1 MDFRIR
7 QLEYYLVLAEHLNFG
22 KAARVLNIAQPT
34 LSFQIKSLETSLGV
48 SLFDRTQRRVQLTPE
63 GVRLQAHAKAILE
76 QARRALIDMEE
87 RPRERLTIACGPV
100 GQHTVLPDVLR
111 ELRLRDTGLD
121 LEVQM
126 LSPEAM
132 KMAAVNGTVDALLMT
147 PDWQLRGME
156 FTPLRAEKLSAVLPE
171 SHPAVERASISLAEF
186 AKSPIFIASAKDCH
200 KHRGFVTGLLEQH
213 GLTAE
218 LVEAPLETGIRYAMV
233 AAGKGVGLA
242 AGSMARANFPG
253 IRVIPFDR
261 LIHNMVLGLVWQKG
275 NASRALEVFRE
286 VVEDVIS
293 TQNAALIPFPPAPV
307 EAARV
312 EPELRPA

>member
-7 QLEYYLVLAEHLNFG
+7 QLEYFLVLAEHLNFG
-22 KAARVLNIAQPT
+22 RAARSLNIAQPT

-48 SLFDRTQRRVQLTPE
+48 TLFDRTQRRVSLTSE
-63 GVRLQAHAKAILE
+63 GMRLQSHARVILE
-76 QARRALIDMEE
+76 QTRRAISDMEE
-87 RPRERLTIACGPV
+87 QPRERLTIACGPV

-121 LEVQM
+121 LEVMM

-171 SHPAVERASISLAEF
+171 KHPAVQRGTISMAEF
-186 AKSPIFIASAKDCH
+186 ATSPIFIASAKDCH
-200 KHRGFVTGLLEQH
+200 KHRGFVTGLLEQQN
-213 GLTAE
+213 LTGE
-218 LVEAPLETGIRYAMV
+218 LVEAPLETGIRYAMI

-261 LIHNMVLGLVWQKG
+261 AIHNMVLGLMWQKG
-275 NASRALEVFRE
+275 NASHALELFRE
-286 VVEDVIS
+286 VVEDVVS
-293 TQNAALIPFPPAPV
+293 TQNAASISFPHAPV
-307 EAARV
+307 EAAPA
-312 EPELRPA
+312 EAALRPA